1 MNNRVSMPK
10 GRAGKALA
18 TLAIVGAAGSLAGV
32 GAFSAFS
39 STTTNA
45 GNSFASG
52 TVVLADNDA
61 DAAMYTLTNQKP
73 GVVTE
78 KCIKVT
84 YTGSLDADVK
94 LYTPSTIDTLG
105 PYVNLAITQGTQASA
120 SFPDCTGFTPDA
132 TGVIFSGTLA
142 GFRTS
147 HSTWASGLATTP
159 AGATKWTSAAGILVY
174 RFSVQVADND
184 LAQGQT
190 TGTHSFV
197 WEARNQ

>member
-1 MNNRVSMPK
+1 MNNRVSRPK

-39 STTTNA
+39 STTANA

-84 YTGSLDADVK
+84 YTGSLPADVK
-94 LYTPSTIDTLG
+94 LYSESEIGDLG
-105 PYVNLAITQGTQASA
+105 PHINMVITQGTQASP
-120 SFPDCTGFTPDA
+120 SFPTCTGFVPDGGA
-132 TGVIFSGTLA
+132 ALYTGTLA
-142 GFRTS
+142 AFAAA
-147 HSTWASGLATTP
+147 HADEANGLATTP
-159 AGATKWTSAAGILVY
+159 APATPWTTNSTVVY
-174 RFSVQVADND
+174 RFAVQVADVD
-184 LAQGQT
+184 AAQGKT
-190 TGTHSFV
+190 SGAHTFSWT
-197 WEARNQ
+197 ARNQ